1 MGLFDYPSTPVV
13 SGALLLVVT
22 ALCGLLASTRSDR
35 VKRVALSAIPLVQLL
50 VVVGMIYYSGGIM
63 TSLLVLLLVPAFSAM
78 FISRPF
84 TLWVSLFAIVLFM
97 LMSVGDQAEW
107 WSFVE
112 RAGYTDGQL
121 AAEKVLRIVLLL
133 AITVSGVFLVL
144 IHHMRRVYRLLE
156 ARDEDTFSL
165 AQSAD
170 EVMARAI
177 DTLDANSSTD
187 ARLILLEGREVIQR
201 MTDKLTDDGVPVA
214 RILNVAS
221 NHSCNTCSTRIGRL
235 SFYYGIPASQRTA
248 RLMGTAR
255 NDVHCVPCHQN
266 RGDDCMVCAVW
277 ATPG

>member
-13 SGALLLVVT
+13 TGALLLMVT

-78 FISRPF
+78 FISLPF

-177 DTLDANSSTD
+177 DALDANSSTD
-187 ARLILLEGREVIQR
+187 ARLILLEGREELKR
-201 MTDKLTDDGVPVA
+201 MTGQLADDSVPIA
-214 RILNVAS
+214 RILIFAS